1 MFLKEAMTSFG
12 IIDNMFFV
20 LTKKRKSFDDEML
33 KSSCTSAS
41 DEDEY
46 GNIRFDRSDK
56 IAKSSTT
63 LIGLLNK
70 EVKSCDSILKP
81 ILKCLSESTS
91 KSKRKNSMLRVS
103 FGSVQF
109 SF

>member
-1 MFLKEAMTSFG
+1 
-12 IIDNMFFV
+12 MFFV

-63 LIGLLNK
+63 LIGLL
-70 EVKSCDSILKP
+70 I
-81 ILKCLSESTS
+81 
-91 KSKRKNSMLRVS
+91 KR
-103 FGSVQF
+103 
-109 SF
+109 

>member
-1 MFLKEAMTSFG
+1 
-12 IIDNMFFV
+12 MFFV

-81 ILKCLSESTS
+81 ILKCLSELTS